1 MGCIYNTD
9 MQLFRRYWF
18 WLFPGDG
25 SSQIICQ
32 SRKCMQLLASLR
44 DTIYI
49 HEKIKVESQ
58 AKLTNLV
65 TSYSSGILNIPK
77 QFKCRYHMI
86 LKGTLN
92 IIQYYGIV
100 KLSY

>member
-32 SRKCMQLLASLR
+32 SRKCMQLLACLR
-44 DTIYI
+44 DTVYI

-77 QFKCRYHMI
+77 QFKYRYHMI

-92 IIQYYGIV
+92 IVQYYGIV